1 MNEQTDKQANRAS
14 GGAPSAADR
23 MEGGQASKTPSRII
37 LGLIAFLL
45 IGLAAVLKLFGVI

>member
-1 MNEQTDKQANRAS
+1 
-14 GGAPSAADR
+14 

-45 IGLAAVLKLFGVI
+45 IGLAVVLKLFGVI